1 MSIQG
6 NSTSQK
12 VYPKRLAISQ
22 MLKLGRKMDV
32 STTIVE
38 LFSFNLTNMLWSK
51 LDNMPVEFVIAKK
64 PFASGGFRAAHKAS
78 SQTRGFEKDGCVYIE
93 MPVNWP
99 EKKGKI
105 KIFMRNENE

>member
-1 MSIQG
+1 MSIPG

-78 SQTRGFEKDGCVYIE
+78 SQTRGFEKQTWLVKKYL
-93 MPVNWP
+93 P
-99 EKKGKI
+99 ETLNIIRYG
-105 KIFMRNENE
+105 RNN